1 MLMIGPFLESCFNTL
16 LKVHEVNQFA
26 KLLTMFADARTG
38 VAGGEE
44 QAGFRYR
51 TAGSVVYRGELRRRS
66 VGQEQAPATGEAIR
80 VGSCNQLQPT
90 IALNSSQHSQADQR

>member
-1 MLMIGPFLESCFNTL
+1 MLMIGPFIESCFNTL

-26 KLLTMFADARTG
+26 KLLTMFADTRTG

-44 QAGFRYR
+44 QAGFRYH
-51 TAGSVVYRGELRRRS
+51 TAGSVVCRELRRRS

-80 VGSCNQLQPT
+80 VCSCNRLQPT
-90 IALNSSQHSQADQR
+90 VALISSQHSQADQR